1 MTVYKIVVVWY
12 TCRYVSRCLV
22 SDIASKGGLT
32 FQEYVLAIA
41 VFCRR
46 ATFIDLETFAFE
58 VFDLRG
64 DQILSLDELL
74 VCANSVDM
82 ELARQIAAA
91 ETLGTSGSAASRTA
105 ATPSGVDIVS
115 TPTSALINTTASF
128 SSTFAAGI
136 LSVPRLIKSM
146 PFLQRAV
153 VGSRSPSVSSTR
165 KRSPSST
172 HRGGEGS
179 IVNSQKRLYKVHNSM
194 QRDNSLKSL
203 LIEFPPTFIQI
214 CFPECH

>member
-1 MTVYKIVVVWY
+1 MAVYKIVVVCY
-12 TCRYVSRCLV
+12 TCRYVSCSLV

-91 ETLGTSGSAASRTA
+91 ETLGTSGSASRTDA
-105 ATPSGVDIVS
+105 PLASPTSTPSGVDIVS

-179 IVNSQKRLYKVHNSM
+179 IVNSQKRLYKVHITM

-203 LIEFPPTFIQI
+203 LI
-214 CFPECH
+214 